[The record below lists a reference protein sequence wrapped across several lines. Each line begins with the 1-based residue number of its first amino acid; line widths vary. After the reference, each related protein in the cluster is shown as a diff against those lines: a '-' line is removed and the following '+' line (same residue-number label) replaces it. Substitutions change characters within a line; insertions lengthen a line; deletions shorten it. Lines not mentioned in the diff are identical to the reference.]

1 MARWT
6 LDFTLDFAPDV
17 MLRLVSVVF
26 FFSFFFFQGDACMG
40 TCSFLNIVAVGGKGC
55 RYVSVVL

>member
-26 FFSFFFFQGDACMG
+26 FFPSSFFKVMRVWGLALF
-40 TCSFLNIVAVGGKGC
+40 
-55 RYVSVVL
+55 